1 MKRTNSFCR
10 FFVHN
15 RRLLL
20 FLLLPLLGWFCGMLL
35 CKNGVLSD
43 QWIALV
49 KLQPV
54 TGGVPGVFSAWYS
67 SCFQATCL
75 LLLLFFCGVSAFGVP
90 LVLLV
95 PLVWG
100 IGFGVAETYYAENG
114 GLLVLAA
121 VLLPPTIMELVALL
135 MACSEALRMSL
146 LTTVQLLPRS
156 ARCGGL
162 WQDFRLYSVRFLV
175 LWVLVLG
182 AGALDVGLRLLF
194 KGLL

>member
-10 FFVHN
+10 FFVQN

-20 FLLLPLLGWFCGMLL
+20 FLLLPLFGCVCGMLL
-35 CKNGVLSD
+35 CKNGILSE

-49 KLQPV
+49 KMQPV
-54 TGGVPGVFSAWYS
+54 TGGIPGAFSAWCS
-67 SCFQATCL
+67 SSFQATCL
-75 LLLLFFCGVSAFGVP
+75 LLLLFFFGVSAFGVP
-90 LVLLV
+90 FVLIV
-95 PLVWG
+95 PLIWG
-100 IGFGVAETYYAENG
+100 MGFGVAETYYADNG
-114 GLLVLAA
+114 GFLILAA
-121 VLLPPTIMELVALL
+121 VLLPPAIMELVALL
-135 MACSEALRMSL
+135 MACSAALRMSV

-182 AGALDVGLRLLF
+182 AGALDVALRLVF
-194 KGLL
+194 RGLL